1 VPAFQPGDKFQPCY
15 LDIPSR
21 PRADFLWCSIGS
33 VVISERVKCLFESLN
48 LMSISYCP
56 VTLRKVGTRNARLPA
71 PIPSTG
77 EPEDIIHEVP
87 LLTATDSIGPYYELV
102 VQSESGVA
110 PGAEPLAVCSR
121 CGRETVPETGYA
133 SSHWDAGV
141 EDGRGN

>member
-1 VPAFQPGDKFQPCY
+1 
-15 LDIPSR
+15 
-21 PRADFLWCSIGS
+21 
-33 VVISERVKCLFESLN
+33 
-48 LMSISYCP
+48 MSISYCP

-110 PGAEPLAVCSR
+110 PGAEPLSVCSR
-121 CGRETVPETGYA
+121 CGWETLPETESRFVMLESMWKGTDIFFLNSTYFIVVTDRVRRA
-133 SSHWDAGV
+133 LQNLRATNVHFAPF
-141 EDGRGN
+141 EA